1 MQYDQVAH
9 ISSIGGTIFFFVFFA
24 IMIVSVFWRNNA
36 KTIFGAA
43 WPALTVFA
51 GITAAICLAAW
62 FGGVVFLIV
71 TLLMIVLFVSSLRF
85 FKSVDDERYGGIA
98 SLPLSD
104 GKPIIDEVG
113 Q

>member
-9 ISSIGGTIFFFVFFA
+9 FASIGGTIFFFVFFA
-24 IMIVSVFWRNNA
+24 VMIVAVFWRKNA
-36 KTIFGAA
+36 NTVFGAA
-43 WPALTVFA
+43 WPALAVFA
-51 GITAAICLAAW
+51 VITASFFLAAK
-62 FGGVVFLIV
+62 FGSMVLLLV
-71 TLLMIVLFVSSLRF
+71 TLLMIIGFVFSLRF
-85 FKSVDDERYGGIA
+85 FKSVDDERYSGIA